1 MVNNQ
6 TSRQSKIY
14 PSKRIEFSPKF
25 LLLASLLVL
34 LTISLSGCVNLN
46 DPEASQEYNAD
57 GIRVIDARNT
67 LGQSL
72 VSRRPHLN
80 GITIWLTTRTGQ
92 SDEPNQ
98 PAPNIKLDLYHS
110 LGESIPL
117 YSTSLGVPASA
128 DNTSLS
134 IPIPDQKNAAGQPF
148 YIQLS
153 SETSPIQINGRLEDA
168 YPYGQV
174 YSNGSP
180 INADIAFRLSYEYDL
195 SAFFQDLKLFI
206 GDIWL
211 VIPLIILLW
220 LPGWLLLD
228 ISRLRIRFDLG
239 EQTAISIGLSL
250 AVIPLVM
257 LCTTVLNLHWSSNAA
272 LFSAGFLLALFIVRI
287 IYCRIISRKQKSELF
302 ESQSE
307 IEPDPARRLFSW
319 FLNPS
324 FLFTMIFLGS
334 LAIRLIM
341 VRDLATPAWVDSVH
355 HALITRLILENGSYP
370 GTYLPNLNISATT
383 YHAGFHSI
391 AAFFTWLSQLD
402 LARSLLILG
411 QVLNAF
417 AVFSVYLLTKTLTR
431 SSVASLCAAFITG
444 FLTPMPAYYT
454 SWGRYTELTGLL
466 IFPVALAL
474 IQSWHD
480 HAEDKKT
487 IWTILLA
494 AITAGGLFMI
504 HYRVV
509 VFLACLLI
517 AYFCAQLLTDE
528 KITHCEHINLL
539 LLILAVAGLG
549 IVLVLPWFIPTLKNL
564 LLPKLAVT
572 IENST
577 TAFADFSWPYLNSAL
592 GKQALVLAGL
602 GLAWSLIKKRGLAI
616 LIILWITLLF
626 FLANL
631 DAFKLP
637 GSGLITNISV
647 EIILFIPISVL
658 GGYFIEQLV
667 VNWKQ
672 LLPTRFFIP
681 ASSIMIIIFSLI
693 AYLGAKQLIP
703 IINPVTIL
711 SRQADLPA
719 IQWVEDHIPK
729 NEIIAINPFSWG
741 YGLYAGNDGG
751 YWIEALSDK
760 LTLPPPVLY
769 GLGPGYKVISH
780 QSQQLIS
787 LSNDPAALH
796 AYLLTQDIH
805 YIFIGARG
813 GVFPP
818 EKLVSSGLFETLYH
832 QDGSWILAVKP

>member
-6 TSRQSKIY
+6 PSRQLEIY
-14 PSKRIEFSPKF
+14 PSKGIEFSSKF
-25 LLLASLLVL
+25 FLLASLLVL
-34 LTISLSGCVNLN
+34 LTISLSGCVTLN
-46 DPEASQEYNAD
+46 DPESSQEYNAD
-57 GIRVIDARNT
+57 GIRVIDAQNT

-80 GITIWLTTRTGQ
+80 GITVWLTTRSGQ
-92 SDEPNQ
+92 FGEPNQ

-110 LGESIPL
+110 LGESVPL
-117 YSTSLGVPASA
+117 YSNSMPVPASA
-128 DNTSLS
+128 DNSSIS

-153 SETSPIQINGRLEDA
+153 SEMSPIQINGRLEDS

-180 INADIAFRLSYEYDL
+180 IDADIAFRLSYEYNF

-206 GDIWL
+206 GNIWL

-220 LPGWLLLD
+220 LPGFLLLD
-228 ISRLRIRFDLG
+228 VSRLRSRFDLG
-239 EQTAISIGLSL
+239 EQTAISLGLSL
-250 AVIPLVM
+250 AIIPLVM
-257 LCTTVLNLHWSSNAA
+257 LWTTVLNFHWSRNAA
-272 LFSAGFLLALFIVRI
+272 LFSAGFLVAIFLVRVV
-287 IYCRIISRKQKSELF
+287 YCRIISSKQKTEVDG
-302 ESQSE
+302 SQSNG
-307 IEPDPARRLFSW
+307 EPDPARHLLSW
-319 FLNPS
+319 FLIPS
-324 FLFTMIFLGS
+324 FLLTLIFLGS

-355 HALITRLILENGSYP
+355 HALITRLILENGSFP

-411 QVLNAF
+411 QFLNAL

-454 SWGRYTELTGLL
+454 SWGRYTELTGIL

-480 HAEDKKT
+480 HAEDKKM
-487 IWTILLA
+487 IWIILLA

-528 KITHCEHINLL
+528 QGKQRNPIHLL

-549 IVLVLPWFIPTLKNL
+549 IVLVLPWFIPTLNNL
-564 LLPKLAVT
+564 VLPKLAVT
-572 IENST
+572 IENSS
-577 TAFADFSWPYLNSAL
+577 TAFADFSWPYLTSAL

-658 GGYFIEQLV
+658 GGYFLEQLL

-672 LLPTRFFIP
+672 LLPIRFYIP
-681 ASSIMIIIFSLI
+681 ASSIMIIVFIII
-693 AYLGAKQLIP
+693 AFLGANQLIP

-711 SRQADLPA
+711 SRQADLPT
-719 IQWVEDHIPK
+719 IQWVDDHIPE
-729 NEIIAINPFSWG
+729 NEMIAINPFSWG

-769 GLGPGYKVISH
+769 GLGPGYKLISH

-787 LSNDPAALH
+787 LSNDPPALH
-796 AYLLTQDIH
+796 AYLLNQDIH

-818 EKLVSSGLFETLYH
+818 EKLVSSGLFESVYR
-832 QDGSWILAVKP
+832 QDGAWILAVKP